1 VTKLTDE
8 EENVRRRFAVALG
21 SIPLDDYKVMH
32 LTVLRDGAAID
43 LRESDANPGW
53 WTALHD
59 HDPDDHEGHV
69 TISDGE
75 TPEAA
80 LAECLRELKAWESA
94 NPEE

>member
-1 VTKLTDE
+1 MSKLTDE
-8 EENVRRRFAVALG
+8 ENTRRRFAIALG
-21 SIPLDDYKVMH
+21 STPLDDYKVMH
-32 LTVLRDGAAID
+32 LTFLRDGAALE

-59 HDPDDHEGHV
+59 HDPDDYEGHV
-69 TISDGE
+69 TVVDGE

-80 LAECLRELKAWESA
+80 LAECLRELKAWELA